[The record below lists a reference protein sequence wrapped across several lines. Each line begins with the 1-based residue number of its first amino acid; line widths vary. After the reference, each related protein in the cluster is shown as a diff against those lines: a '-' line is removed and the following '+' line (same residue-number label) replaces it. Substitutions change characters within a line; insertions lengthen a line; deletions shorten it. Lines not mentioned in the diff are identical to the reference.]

1 MNYLIQRKN
10 GNPSFCLVKR
20 KPNFIFHSELDNMLK
35 PWWKKFFGHS
45 NTCQP
50 KLTISDESWAF
61 IISALKSLTLKHLKN
76 SCTEIETLP
85 KQKKKETKFLM
96 INYRSSME
104 NQFHANCEKIMFTT
118 SQTRGQ
124 YVLTVS
130 WVAHKTHTQ
139 TCRGISYAFTL

>member
-35 PWWKKFFGHS
+35 PWWKKLFGHS

-85 KQKKKETKFLM
+85 KQKKKKTKFEM
-96 INYRSSME
+96 IKLSFIYVKPISCKLWKDCVHYIANKRPICLNSFLSS
-104 NQFHANCEKIMFTT
+104 T
-118 SQTRGQ
+118 
-124 YVLTVS
+124 
-130 WVAHKTHTQ
+130 
-139 TCRGISYAFTL
+139 